1 MNENIDDNREETAQ
15 DAKIVNSSLKK
26 KINIEMTK
34 KNKNNELFEIDNQLV
49 EIELKEIVLNELQNA
64 TKCIDD
70 SFSLQS
76 QDNISINKQ
85 DNSQEI

>member
-49 EIELKEIVLNELQNA
+49 EIELKDIVLNEL
-64 TKCIDD
+64 
-70 SFSLQS
+70 
-76 QDNISINKQ
+76 
-85 DNSQEI
+85 